1 MRTFNKLFAIALLSV
16 IAFSCVEDD
25 DFATPETAPVSI
37 DAPANLQP
45 MAFVVDQID
54 QSFDGVVTFDT
65 QDVFMEGY
73 VISSDQAGNY
83 FEEIV
88 LQDAI
93 ENPTAGI
100 KVLVDVNPLF
110 ITYQV
115 GQRVYIRLDGLTAGT
130 SNGVPTLGLL
140 GSGDFIE
147 KIPPASQAEYFL
159 RDDDVFDI
167 VPSVVESASDLATAT
182 LLTLVQFPQV
192 QFANADVGR
201 SFAAE
206 PTDQF
211 DGVRFLQTC
220 SDFFAAPIRLE
231 TSTFSDFKAN
241 RLFDGSGSV
250 TAILG
255 RDFRDENFVIAVNS
269 LGDFDFSSS
278 DRCNF
283 EVVACGLVSGAGSN
297 ILLSENF
304 ENQPSGSTMPA
315 GWTNFIEAGSETW
328 ETYTDADSLGKSVRC
343 GSFRSG
349 DTSSVAWLITPQFDF
364 NAQTGEVFS
373 FETSNSFSD
382 GSTMQVLFSA
392 DWDGTPAGVTTATW
406 EPLADPTIVSDG
418 TNFRS
423 WVFSGN
429 ASLDCLDRAGYL
441 AFKYEGSGEQVFDG
455 TYELDNVMLTSD

>member
-1 MRTFNKLFAIALLSV
+1 MRTFNRLFAIALLSV

-115 GQRVYIRLDGLTAGT
+115 GQRVYVRLDGLTAGT

-147 KIPPASQAEYFL
+147 KISPALQDQSIL

-167 VPSVVESASDLATAT
+167 VPVVVESSSALISTNTADSY
-182 LLTLVQFPQV
+182 P
-192 QFANADVGR
+192 
-201 SFAAE
+201 
-206 PTDQF
+206 
-211 DGVRFLQTC
+211 
-220 SDFFAAPIRLE
+220 
-231 TSTFSDFKAN
+231 TST
-241 RLFDGSGSV
+241 
-250 TAILG
+250 
-255 RDFRDENFVIAVNS
+255 
-269 LGDFDFSSS
+269 
-278 DRCNF
+278 
-283 EVVACGLVSGAGSN
+283 
-297 ILLSENF
+297 
-304 ENQPSGSTMPA
+304 
-315 GWTNFIEAGSETW
+315 
-328 ETYTDADSLGKSVRC
+328 
-343 GSFRSG
+343 
-349 DTSSVAWLITPQFDF
+349 
-364 NAQTGEVFS
+364 
-373 FETSNSFSD
+373 
-382 GSTMQVLFSA
+382 
-392 DWDGTPAGVTTATW
+392 GTV
-406 EPLADPTIVSDG
+406 
-418 TNFRS
+418 
-423 WVFSGN
+423 
-429 ASLDCLDRAGYL
+429 C
-441 AFKYEGSGEQVFDG
+441 KC
-455 TYELDNVMLTSD
+455 